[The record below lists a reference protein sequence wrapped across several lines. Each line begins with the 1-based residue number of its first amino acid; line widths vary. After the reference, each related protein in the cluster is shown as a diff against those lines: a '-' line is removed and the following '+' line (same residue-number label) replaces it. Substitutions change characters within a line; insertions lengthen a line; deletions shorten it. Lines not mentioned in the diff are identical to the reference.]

1 MHPDK
6 TKFTAVTDTPVLL
19 QAQLNTKQLSDVS
32 VLTHMGGETQGCLTE
47 NLSVFQDSSARSLM
61 HVLDFLNKRQMKLLD
76 QAVAPSKLL
85 HSNAVTNFNNSLI
98 FHRIALL
105 IKMCPHTH

>member
-32 VLTHMGGETQGCLTE
+32 VLTHVGGGDPRMAYWKSQCLQGFFCHAINATVQIL
-47 NLSVFQDSSARSLM
+47 
-61 HVLDFLNKRQMKLLD
+61 LNKVQMKLLD
-76 QAVAPSKLL
+76 RVAAPSRLI
-85 HSNAVTNFNNSLI
+85 HSNIVTESF
-98 FHRIALL
+98 
-105 IKMCPHTH
+105 K